1 MNRWWRFC
9 GRQVVVKRLD
19 SSAWFIQRRLGHTHI
34 RAAVISDA
42 SSGRILGVHV
52 LGVNANEVINIYAP
66 TVRHGLT
73 RDRLAAVS

>member
-1 MNRWWRFC
+1 
-9 GRQVVVKRLD
+9 
-19 SSAWFIQRRLGHTHI
+19 
-34 RAAVISDA
+34 
-42 SSGRILGVHV
+42 VHV